1 MTMVSK
7 FFAGVLL
14 ANAVPHG
21 VSAVQGRQ
29 FPSPFASPPG
39 VGLSGPVTN
48 AAWSAVNA
56 VGGAALLGRGGL
68 DQRNRAAVTAGA
80 VAMGFFLA
88 HYFGKN
94 SSHSATGT
102 GTGAGTGADPVPG
115 PGPAAG

>member
-21 VSAVQGRQ
+21 VSAVQGRH

-39 VGLSGPVTN
+39 VGLSRPITN
-48 AAWSAVNA
+48 AAWSAANA
-56 VGGAALLGRGGL
+56 VGGTALLGRGVAGPR
-68 DQRNRAAVTAGA
+68 DRAALLAGA
-80 VAMGFFLA
+80 VVMTVFLA

-94 SSHSATGT
+94 GPTQAP
-102 GTGAGTGADPVPG
+102 AGLETFRA
-115 PGPAAG
+115 